1 MVNSMTGFGRSKLKS
16 ADHVITVEM
25 KSVNHR
31 FSEFQ
36 IRMPRQL
43 LKIEDKIKKKLA
55 QYIHRGRVE
64 LFISID
70 GEGFIHRKLHV
81 DWKLIEEYI
90 QSMEEISTKYQLP
103 GQPELKDLLQ
113 RPDFITIEENEEE
126 NIVVEQLVLEAVKQ
140 AAEHLYEMR
149 EVEGAELKK
158 DLIRLL
164 TYFEQ
169 RLNEVKQL
177 APLVVQSY
185 RQRLERRLT
194 ELTAAPFD
202 QDRILT
208 EMAVFAEKS
217 DVHEECIRL
226 HSHIQQFFQTL
237 ELTEPIGRKLD
248 FMIQEMNREV
258 NTIGSKANDST
269 ISSVVVELKTTLE
282 KMREQVQ
289 NIE

>member
-1 MVNSMTGFGRSKLKS
+1 MVKSMTGFGRSKLKS

-43 LKIEDKIKKKLA
+43 MKIEDKIKKKLA

-70 GEGFIHRKLHV
+70 GEGFIHRTLQA
-81 DWKLIEEYI
+81 DWTLIEEYI
-90 QSMEEISTKYQLP
+90 QLMEVISDKYQLA

-126 NIVVEQLVLEAVKQ
+126 NIVVEQLVLEAVEQ
-140 AAEHLYEMR
+140 AVEHLHEMR
-149 EVEGAELKK
+149 LVEGAELKK
-158 DLIRLL
+158 DLVRLL
-164 TYFEQ
+164 NSLEQ
-169 RLNEVKQL
+169 RLSEVKQF
-177 APLVVQSY
+177 APLVIQSY
-185 RQRLERRLT
+185 RHRLERRLT
-194 ELTAAPFD
+194 ELTATPFD

-208 EMAVFAEKS
+208 EIAIFAEKS
-217 DVHEECIRL
+217 DIHEECIRL
-226 HSHIQQFFQTL
+226 DSHMQQFQQTL
-237 ELTEPIGRKLD
+237 ELPEPIGRKLD

-258 NTIGSKANDST
+258 NTIGSKANDSK
-269 ISSVVVELKTTLE
+269 ISSAVVELKTTLE
-282 KMREQVQ
+282 KMREQIQ

>member
-1 MVNSMTGFGRSKLKS
+1 MVKSMTGFGRSKLKS
-16 ADHVITVEM
+16 ANHVITVEM

-43 LKIEDKIKKKLA
+43 MKIEDKIKKKLA

-64 LFISID
+64 LFITID
-70 GEGFIHRKLHV
+70 GEGFIHRTLQA
-81 DWKLIEEYI
+81 DWTLIEEYI
-90 QSMEEISTKYQLP
+90 QLMEVISDKYQLA

-126 NIVVEQLVLEAVKQ
+126 NIVVEQLVLKAVEQ
-140 AAEHLYEMR
+140 AVEHLHDMR
-149 EVEGAELKK
+149 FVEGAELKK
-158 DLIRLL
+158 DLVRLL
-164 TYFEQ
+164 NSLEQ
-169 RLNEVKQL
+169 RLNEVKRF
-177 APLVVQSY
+177 APLVIQSY
-185 RQRLERRLT
+185 RHRLERRLT
-194 ELTAAPFD
+194 ELTATPFD

-208 EMAVFAEKS
+208 EVAIFSEKS
-217 DVHEECIRL
+217 DIHEECTRL
-226 HSHIQQFFQTL
+226 DSHIQQFQQTL
-237 ELTEPIGRKLD
+237 ELSEPIGRKLD

-258 NTIGSKANDST
+258 NTIGSKANDSK
-269 ISSVVVELKTTLE
+269 ISSAVVELKTTLE